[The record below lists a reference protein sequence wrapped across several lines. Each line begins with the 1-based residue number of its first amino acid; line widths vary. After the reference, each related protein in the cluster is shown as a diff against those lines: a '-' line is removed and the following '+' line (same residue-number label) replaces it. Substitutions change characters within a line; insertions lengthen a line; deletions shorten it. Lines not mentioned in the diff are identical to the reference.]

1 MMKKEYIKPT
11 MTVTKLQ
18 YRSQFLTSS
27 SRGITSAKTTG
38 LDDDLLYDENGG
50 DPGNAW

>member
-18 YRSQFLTSS
+18 YRSQFLAGSF
-27 SRGITSAKTTG
+27 RGITSAKTTG
-38 LDDDLLYDENGG
+38 LDDDLQYDENGG